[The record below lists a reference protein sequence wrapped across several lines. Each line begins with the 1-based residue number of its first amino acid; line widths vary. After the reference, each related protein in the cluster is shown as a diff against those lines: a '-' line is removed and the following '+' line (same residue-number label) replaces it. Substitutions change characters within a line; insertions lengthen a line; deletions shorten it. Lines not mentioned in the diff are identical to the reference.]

1 MREKIKTYGKAE
13 YFLTGE
19 LKNVICPRSL
29 VQFSLC
35 THYIKMDKTS
45 WAYNNVKRIKI
56 FKCVKDLGTPSSF
69 TNSNFKFGGYED
81 KLNTYGT

>member
-35 THYIKMDKTS
+35 THYLKMNKTS
-45 WAYNNVKRIKI
+45 LAYNNVN
-56 FKCVKDLGTPSSF
+56 P
-69 TNSNFKFGGYED
+69 SNFTYSNLKFGGYDD
-81 KLNTYGT
+81 KLNAYGT